1 MSRWTYHFKFF
12 DIPIYAHS
20 FLVTPFFFDTPPL
33 QMAGTGAGYIYTR
46 SSAQVRRVQTLREN
60 ENVPL
65 GEQETDEPI

>member
-1 MSRWTYHFKFF
+1 MLTLSL
-12 DIPIYAHS
+12 S
-20 FLVTPFFFDTPPL
+20 LLFFFDTPPL